1 MKLPRTR
8 YMKTLVFLLFCFFSL
23 SGFCSASQPTKRHLF
38 VQWRHWDGVIVL
50 GELTGRKF
58 KPKILL
64 ARPVEELRSADVSKW
79 LGETRHEKVLLYFHA
94 MWGQQGNFHR
104 STLRSIEQILSN
116 QPNDGI
122 QTVISFIWY
131 AGGLLYP
138 RNWEHAYQKGE
149 PLGGLLEL
157 IYAHE
162 SKVNVLCHSMGSR
175 LFEGTLHSAIEHHQ
189 NNFMLGTVLL
199 FSADLD
205 ANVNDRDFLLLC
217 QSAEKVVVFKH
228 RRDRLLDISAWMLG
242 RERLGRSGPQG
253 DLAASYAFNR
263 LLVIDMTDYVRGL
276 HNHTHLDK
284 KWVRQ
289 RMEEALSG
297 SVPANVK

>member
-1 MKLPRTR
+1 
-8 YMKTLVFLLFCFFSL
+8 
-23 SGFCSASQPTKRHLF
+23 

-64 ARPVEELRSADVSKW
+64 TRPVHELTSADISKW

-94 MWGQQGNFHR
+94 MWGQQANFHR
-104 STLRSIEQILSN
+104 STLHSIEQILGN

-131 AGGLLYP
+131 AGGLVYP
-138 RNWEHAYQKGE
+138 HNWQCAFEKGE
-149 PLGGLLEL
+149 PLGGLLEQ

-175 LFEGTLHSAIEHHQ
+175 LFEGTLRSAIEHHEKS
-189 NNFMLGTVLL
+189 FMLGTVVL
-199 FSADLD
+199 FSPDLD
-205 ANVNDRDFLLLC
+205 ADVGDRDFLRLC
-217 QSAEKVVVFKH
+217 QSAEQVVVFKH

-253 DLAASYAFNR
+253 DIAASITFSH
-263 LLVIDMTDYVRGL
+263 LIVIDMTDNVHGL

-284 KWVRQ
+284 KWVQQ
-289 RMEEALSG
+289 RMAQELSVR
-297 SVPANVK
+297 SPAPHE